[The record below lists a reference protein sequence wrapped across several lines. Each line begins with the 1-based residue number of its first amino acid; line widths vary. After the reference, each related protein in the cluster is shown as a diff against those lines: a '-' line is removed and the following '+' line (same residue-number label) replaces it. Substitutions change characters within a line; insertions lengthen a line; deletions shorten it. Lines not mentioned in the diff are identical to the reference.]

1 MAFEVKKINPI
12 DRQPRK
18 AVGIELPFSAKSVF
32 TSNYQTKDSI
42 KNNLINFFL
51 TNKGERYMNPSFG
64 STLREKLFEN
74 INNDLQ
80 TEIEGLVDFALE
92 TYFPNVQPINMQVI
106 PDTDNNLIQF
116 YLSYEII
123 NTNIKDE
130 LLINIEQ

>member
-18 AVGIELPFSAKSVF
+18 AVGIQLPFSAKSVF

-51 TNKGERYMNPSFG
+51 TNKGERYMNPTFG

-74 INNDLQ
+74 INGDLQ
-80 TEIEGLVDFALE
+80 SEIEGLVDYALE
-92 TYFPNVQPINMQVI
+92 AYFPNVQPIDMQII
-106 PDTDNNLIQF
+106 PDVDNNLIQF
-116 YLSYEII
+116 YLSYEIS

>member
-51 TNKGERYMNPSFG
+51 TNKGERYMNPTFG

-74 INNDLQ
+74 INNNLQ

-116 YLSYEII
+116 YLSYEIV

>member
-18 AVGIELPFSAKSVF
+18 AVGIQLPFSAKSVF

-51 TNKGERYMNPSFG
+51 TNKGERYMNPTFG

-74 INNDLQ
+74 INGDLQ
-80 TEIEGLVDFALE
+80 SEIEGLVDYALE
-92 TYFPNVQPINMQVI
+92 AYFPNIQPIDMQII
-106 PDTDNNLIQF
+106 PDVDNNLIQF
-116 YLSYEII
+116 YLSYEIS

>member
-18 AVGIELPFSAKSVF
+18 AVGIQLPFSAKSVF

-51 TNKGERYMNPSFG
+51 TNRGERYMNPTFG
-64 STLREKLFEN
+64 SILREKLFQN
-74 INNDLQ
+74 INGDLQ
-80 TEIEGLVDFALE
+80 DEISGLVEVALE
-92 TYFPNVQPINMQVI
+92 NYFPNVNAIDMQIV
-106 PDTDNNLIQF
+106 PDVDNNLIQF
-116 YLSYEII
+116 YLSYEIV

>member
-18 AVGIELPFSAKSVF
+18 AVGIQLPFSAKSVF

-51 TNKGERYMNPSFG
+51 TNRGERYMNPTFG
-64 STLREKLFEN
+64 SILREKLFQN
-74 INNDLQ
+74 INGDLQ
-80 TEIEGLVDFALE
+80 DEISGLVEVALE
-92 TYFPNVQPINMQVI
+92 NYFPNVRAINMQIV
-106 PDTDNNLIQF
+106 PDVDNNLIQF
-116 YLSYEII
+116 YLSYEIV

>member
-1 MAFEVKKINPI
+1 MPFEVKKINPI

-18 AVGIELPFSAKSVF
+18 AVGIQLPFSAKSVF

-51 TNKGERYMNPSFG
+51 TNRGERYMNPTFG

-74 INNDLQ
+74 INGDLQ
-80 TEIEGLVDFALE
+80 SEIEGLVDYALE
-92 TYFPNVQPINMQVI
+92 AYFPNVQPIDMQII
-106 PDTDNNLIQF
+106 PDVDNNLIQF
-116 YLSYEII
+116 YLSYEIS

>member
-1 MAFEVKKINPI
+1 
-12 DRQPRK
+12 
-18 AVGIELPFSAKSVF
+18 
-32 TSNYQTKDSI
+32 
-42 KNNLINFFL
+42 
-51 TNKGERYMNPSFG
+51 MNPTFG

-116 YLSYEII
+116 YLSYEIV

>member
-18 AVGIELPFSAKSVF
+18 AVGVQLPFSAKSVF

-51 TNKGERYMNPSFG
+51 TNRGERYMNPTFG
-64 STLREKLFEN
+64 SILREKLFQN
-74 INNDLQ
+74 INSELED
-80 TEIEGLVDFALE
+80 EIDGLVAAALE
-92 TYFPNVQPINMQVI
+92 TYFPNVKAIKMQI
-106 PDTDNNLIQF
+106 ASKPDNNLIQF
-116 YLSYEII
+116 YLSYEIV

>member
-51 TNKGERYMNPSFG
+51 TNKGERYMNPTFG

-116 YLSYEII
+116 YLSYEIV

>member
-18 AVGIELPFSAKSVF
+18 AVGIQLPFSAKSVF

-51 TNKGERYMNPSFG
+51 TNRGERYMNPTFG

-74 INNDLQ
+74 INGDLQ
-80 TEIEGLVDFALE
+80 SEIEGLVDYALE
-92 TYFPNVQPINMQVI
+92 AYFPNVQPIDMQII
-106 PDTDNNLIQF
+106 PDVDNNLIQF
-116 YLSYEII
+116 YLSYEIS